1 MFSESLKEGESGEHV
16 VWNLLQKS
24 NTVRSVVD
32 VRMDKDFQE
41 KDIDF
46 LVENDKRQFTA
57 IEVKTDFKAHET
69 GNLVYELSTSRH
81 IGCFEKTEAKYV
93 MYYIPASKVVHMID
107 VVALRTYIHQTRP
120 NEVRMGDN
128 ATGFLI
134 PLKDLI
140 KARVIKRTYK
150 GVT

>member
-24 NTVRSVVD
+24 EKVRSVVD
-32 VRMDKDFQE
+32 VRQDKKFQAQ
-41 KDIDF
+41 DIDF
-46 LVENDKRQFTA
+46 LIENINRQFTP

-69 GNLVYELSTSRH
+69 GNIAYELSTSGH
-81 IGCFEKTEAKYV
+81 LGCFEKTKATYIF
-93 MYYIPASKVVHMID
+93 YYIPASRVVHMID
-107 VVALRTYIHQTRP
+107 VVAMRTYLHKVRP
-120 NEVRMGDN
+120 EERRMGDN

-134 PLKDLI
+134 PIADLKR
-140 KARVIKRTYK
+140 ARVIKYTYE